1 MVGSTLKGEYGT
13 LIINANGS
21 YTYIVNNGLDD
32 LLDKGQIVFEYFNYT
47 VSDGTASDTGSIII
61 KLQNGGQ
68 VVKDIRDK
76 KAERLIKKESKRNEK
91 SNRTCLLYTSPSP
104 QT

>member
-1 MVGSTLKGEYGT
+1 MDLLKTFSNDSDKDRNNTITVTEIRTGALEGSGTSGVVGSTLKGEYGT

-61 KLQNGGQ
+61 KLQNGG
-68 VVKDIRDK
+68 
-76 KAERLIKKESKRNEK
+76 RL
-91 SNRTCLLYTSPSP
+91 
-104 QT
+104 